1 MIRLLLTLSSL
12 ILSMTPAVTE
22 STRQANSHDF
32 SDKFAEKPIS
42 ASPSVVTGTT
52 APFGWATA
60 FSLTEGSGYAL
71 TGGDPART
79 IVLQSNGFDMRE
91 DVIKAVKDYDVIV
104 FDGARGDF
112 IISST
117 MQFRGLRGKTL
128 LGVNGA
134 RIRTQF
140 EVTPE
145 LRKLLDD
152 TGVKAMSDQGG
163 GGELSNG
170 VRVAEERELHT
181 RQAIIDHTGDTKE
194 VYRNAGLFS
203 LNGCENIIIRNLALV
218 GPGPIDVGGADL
230 LTLSNG
236 SRHIWVD
243 HVSFTDGMDG
253 NFDINSRSD
262 FITVSWCVFQYTDRA
277 YDHKASN
284 LIGSSERPDQ
294 GVDNLNVTFAYC
306 IWGAGCEVR
315 MPVVRFGKVHVLNT
329 LYDCAGNG
337 SPAINARIDSEVLI
351 EGNYFE
357 KGVKKVFEGADNAL
371 AWQFK
376 GNIFRERFSPADRGT
391 VSMPYAY
398 TAVPASQVPA
408 LVRRGAGP
416 TLDLPVP
423 ASSVD
428 FTIHLMGDSTMAD
441 KDISGLNPERG
452 WGMVFENFLD
462 SRVRVINYAK
472 NGRSCKTAIAEG
484 IWDRVKANIR
494 PGDYL
499 FIEFGHNDQKPKGK
513 GYAPAWTEWQDYL
526 RLFIDTARELGATPV
541 LLTPVARRHFYGGVL
556 DETTHGEYPA
566 SMRAVAAERGV
577 TLIDMEQATIQWLKQ
592 AGDLASRPYFM
603 WLEPGTVPAKPQGI
617 QDNTHSTPLGAR
629 RNCDI
634 VCDSIRVKLPE
645 IAKHLVHW
653 DAVVDQQGRG
663 DYLTVQAAIDAAP
676 DALHDG
682 QYTIL
687 IKPGV
692 YRERVVIPWNK
703 RHLLLKG
710 LDAANT
716 VIVYGNYASL
726 PWGNAPGTVGTS
738 GSATLFVH
746 AEDVTLEDLTVENDA
761 GRVGQAVALF
771 TNGDGFTARRCRFL
785 GNQDTLYTFGKY
797 SEDGN
802 HIRNSFFD
810 CYIEGTTDFIFGS
823 STAWFER
830 CEIRSKADSYVTAA
844 STLQGQPFGYVFKDC
859 RLTADPGVTKVYLGR
874 PWRPYAQTVFL
885 NCELGGHIRPEGW
898 HNWGKESNEQTAF
911 YAEYGC
917 TGPGSDASARVGWS
931 HQLTPAEAA
940 RYTYEGVT
948 APVR

>member
-1 MIRLLLTLSSL
+1 MMMRRLFFLLLLACAGAPRADAAAESSKRAAGDV
-12 ILSMTPAVTE
+12 MP
-22 STRQANSHDF
+22 D
-32 SDKFAEKPIS
+32 
-42 ASPSVVTGTT
+42 

-60 FSLTEGSGYAL
+60 YSLTEGGGYVL

-79 IVLQSNGFDMRE
+79 LVLQSNGFDMRE
-91 DVIKAVKDYDVIV
+91 DVIKALKDYDVVV
-104 FDGARGDF
+104 FDGSRGDF
-112 IISST
+112 IVSCA

-152 TGVKAMSDQGG
+152 AGVLSMSTHGG
-163 GGELSNG
+163 GGTLSNG
-170 VRVAEERELHT
+170 VMVAEECEQHT
-181 RQAIIDHTGDTKE
+181 RQAIIDHTGDEKE

-203 LNGCENIIIRNLALV
+203 LSDCENIIIRNLALV

-243 HVSFTDGMDG
+243 HCSFTDGMDG

-262 FITVSWCVFQYTDRA
+262 LITVSWCVFQYTDRA

-284 LIGSSERPDQ
+284 LIGSSEHPSQ
-294 GVDNLNVTFAYC
+294 GEDNLNITFAYC
-306 IWGAGCEVR
+306 RWGAGCEVR
-315 MPVVRFGKVHVLNT
+315 MPVVRFGKVHLLNN

-337 SPAINARIDSEVLI
+337 SPAVNARIGSEVLL
-351 EGNYFE
+351 EGNWFDR
-357 KGVKKVFEGADNAL
+357 GVKNIFEGAQDAL
-371 AWQFK
+371 AWQFR
-376 GNIFRERFSPADRGT
+376 GNVFREKFRAQDCGT
-391 VSMPYAY
+391 VEMPYAY
-398 TAVPASQVPA
+398 TAVPASRVPA
-408 LVRRGAGP
+408 LVRAGAGP

-423 ASSVD
+423 EPSVD

-499 FIEFGHNDQKPKGK
+499 FIEFGHNDQKPNGK

-566 SMRAVAAERGV
+566 SMRAVAKERGV
-577 TLIDMEQATIQWLKQ
+577 TLIDMEQATIKWLRE

-603 WLEPGTVPAKPQGI
+603 WLEPGTVPAKPQGL

-687 IKPGV
+687 VKPGT
-692 YRERVVIPWNK
+692 YRERVTIPWQK
-703 RHLLLKG
+703 RHLLIKG
-710 LDAANT
+710 CGAERSI
-716 VIVYGNYASL
+716 IVWDNYAAKPL
-726 PWGNAPGTVGTS
+726 PGFSGTYGTS
-738 GSATLFVH
+738 GSATMFVH
-746 AEDVTLEDLTVENDA
+746 AEDVTLEDLTVSNDA
-761 GRVGQAVALF
+761 GRVGQAVALL
-771 TNGDGFTARRCRFL
+771 TNGDRFTARRCRFL

-797 SEDGN
+797 GEDGYF
-802 HIRNSFFD
+802 IRNSFFD

-830 CEIRSKADSYVTAA
+830 CEIRSLADSYVTAA
-844 STLQGQPFGYVFKDC
+844 STLQGQPFGYVFKNC
-859 RLTADPGVTKVYLGR
+859 RLTAAPGVTKVYLGR

-885 NCELGGHIRPEGW
+885 NCELGAHIRPEGW
-898 HNWGKESNEQTAF
+898 HNWNNPANEQTAF

-917 TGPGSDASARVGWS
+917 TGPGAATSARVEWS
-931 HQLTPAEAA
+931 HVLTPEQAA
-940 RYTYEGVT
+940 RYNYENVM
-948 APVR
+948 APAR

>member
-1 MIRLLLTLSSL
+1 MKKCFL
-12 ILSMTPAVTE
+12 ILAAAALSLTAAAAAVPMP
-22 STRQANSHDF
+22 D
-32 SDKFAEKPIS
+32 
-42 ASPSVVTGTT
+42 
-52 APFGWATA
+52 APFGWASA
-60 FSLTEGSGYAL
+60 FSLTQGDGYTL
-71 TGGDPART
+71 SGGDPART

-91 DVIKAVKDYDVIV
+91 DIIKAVKDYDVIV
-104 FDGARGDF
+104 FDGSRGDF
-112 IISST
+112 IVSSY
-117 MQFRGLRGKTL
+117 MQFRGLRGKTF

-134 RIRTQF
+134 CIRTQF

-163 GGELSNG
+163 GGALSNG
-170 VRVAEERELHT
+170 AQVAEEREQHT
-181 RQAIIDHTGDTKE
+181 RQAIIDHTGDDRE
-194 VYRNAGLFS
+194 VYRSAGLFS
-203 LNGCENIIIRNLALV
+203 LNACENIIIRNLALV

-236 SRHIWVD
+236 SKHIWVD
-243 HVSFTDGMDG
+243 HCSFTDGMDG

-262 FITVSWCVFQYTDRA
+262 LITVSWCIFQYTDRA

-294 GVDNLNVTFAYC
+294 GVDNLNITYAYC
-306 IWGAGCEVR
+306 IWGTGCEVR
-315 MPVVRFGKVHVLNT
+315 MPVVRFGKVHLLNN

-337 SPAINARIDSEVLI
+337 ADAVNARIDSEVLI

-357 KGVKKVFEGADNAL
+357 KGVRKIFEGTPDAK
-371 AWQFK
+371 AWQFR
-376 GNIFRERFSPADRGT
+376 GNIFRERFKPADRGT
-391 VSMPYAY
+391 VVMPYAY
-398 TAVPASQVPA
+398 TVLPASQVPQ
-408 LVRRGAGP
+408 LVRKGAGP

-423 ASSVD
+423 ESSFD

-441 KDISGLNPERG
+441 KNISGLNPERG

-462 SRVRVINYAK
+462 GRVRVINYAK

-541 LLTPVARRHFYGGVL
+541 LLTPVARRHFYNNVL

-577 TLIDMEQATIQWLKQ
+577 TLIDMEQATIKWLKE

-603 WLEPGTVPAKPQGI
+603 WIEPGVCPAKPQGI

-645 IAKHLVHW
+645 IAEHLVRW

-682 QYTIL
+682 QYRIL
-687 IKPGV
+687 VKPGV
-692 YRERVVIPWNK
+692 YRERIIIPWNK

-716 VIVYGNYASL
+716 VIVYGHAAPQPWAGYAAS
-726 PWGNAPGTVGTS
+726 TVGTS
-738 GSATLFVH
+738 GSATMFVH

-771 TNGDGFTARRCRFL
+771 TNGDRFTARRCRFL

-797 SEDGN
+797 GEDGQ

-823 STAWFER
+823 SIAWFER
-830 CEIRSKADSYVTAA
+830 CEIRSKAESYVTAA
-844 STLQGQPFGYVFKDC
+844 SSLQGQPFGYVFKNC
-859 RLTADPGVTKVYLGR
+859 RLTADPGVEKVYLGR

-885 NCELGGHIRPEGW
+885 ECELGGHIRPEGW
-898 HNWGKESNEQTAF
+898 HNWGKASNEQTAY

-917 TGPGSDASARVGWS
+917 TGPGAGVSSRVGWS
-931 HQLTPAEAA
+931 HQLNAAEAS
-940 RYTYEGVT
+940 RYTYDHVMTGK
-948 APVR
+948 

>member
-1 MIRLLLTLSSL
+1 
-12 ILSMTPAVTE
+12 MTATE
-22 STRQANSHDF
+22 SSGRAAGRAF
-32 SDKFAEKPIS
+32 SD
-42 ASPSVVTGTT
+42 
-52 APFGWATA
+52 APLGWATA
-60 FSLTEGSGYAL
+60 FSLTEGSGYDL

-91 DVIKAVKDYDVIV
+91 DVIKAVKDYDVVV

-112 IISST
+112 IISGT
-117 MQFRGLRGKTL
+117 MSFRGLRGKTL

-170 VRVAEERELHT
+170 VRVAEEREQHT
-181 RQAIIDHTGDTKE
+181 RQAIIDHTGDAKE
-194 VYRNAGLFS
+194 AYRNAGLFS
-203 LNGCENIIIRNLALV
+203 LSACENIIIRNLALV
-218 GPGPIDVGGADL
+218 GPGSIDVGGADL

-236 SRHIWVD
+236 SKHIWVD
-243 HVSFTDGMDG
+243 HCSFTDGMDG

-262 FITVSWCVFQYTDRA
+262 FITVSWCTFRYTDRA

-294 GVDNLNVTFAYC
+294 GVDKLNVTFAYC

-315 MPVVRFGKVHVLNT
+315 MPVVRFGKVHLLNN
-329 LYDCAGNG
+329 LYECAGNY
-337 SPAINARIDSEVLI
+337 ADAVNARIDSEVLI
-351 EGNYFE
+351 EGNYFD
-357 KGVKKVFEGADNAL
+357 KGVKNIFEGTDDAR
-371 AWQFK
+371 AWQFR
-376 GNIFRERFSPADRGT
+376 GNVFREKFRPADRGT
-391 VSMPYAY
+391 VEMPYAY
-398 TAVPASQVPA
+398 SVLPAAKVPA
-408 LVRRGAGP
+408 LLRKGAGP
-416 TLDLPVP
+416 TLDLKAP
-423 ASSVD
+423 APSFD

-526 RLFIDTARELGATPV
+526 RLFINTARELGATPV
-541 LLTPVARRHFYGGVL
+541 LLTPVARRHFYNNVL

-566 SMRAVAAERGV
+566 SMRAVARETGT
-577 TLIDMEQATIQWLKQ
+577 TLIDMEQATIQWLKE

-603 WLEPGTVPAKPQGI
+603 WIEPGVCPAKPQGI

-692 YRERVVIPWNK
+692 YRERVIIPWNK

-710 LDAANT
+710 LDAMNT
-716 VIVYGNYASL
+716 VIVYGNYAAK
-726 PWGNAPGTVGTS
+726 PWGSAPGTVGTS
-738 GSATLFVH
+738 GSATMFVH

-771 TNGDGFTARRCRFL
+771 TNGDRFTARRCRFL

-797 SEDGN
+797 GEDGQ
-802 HIRNSFFD
+802 HIRNAFFD

-844 STLQGQPFGYVFKDC
+844 STLEGQPYGYVFRDC
-859 RLTADPGVTKVYLGR
+859 RLTADPDVEKVYLGR

-885 NCELGGHIRPEGW
+885 HCELGAHIRPEGW
-898 HNWGKESNEQTAF
+898 HNWGSTDKEKTAY
-911 YAEYGC
+911 YAEYDC
-917 TGPGSDASARVGWS
+917 YGPGADTAARVGWAHRLS
-931 HQLTPAEAA
+931 SAEAA
-940 RYTYEGVT
+940 RYSWDAVMAGWT
-948 APVR
+948 R